1 MGLTDRAPQT
11 FLPLDYAWMMRAA
24 GRGSDLVA
32 IKRDQADVWFSK
44 AVRLRDGC
52 CVSCGKTDLLQAMH
66 VVGRRNK
73 AVRWSMD
80 NAAAGCAACHRYF
93 TENPLA
99 FSDFLE
105 NLWGEGHLQLLRE
118 KAREILK
125 TTKELRKEISAHY
138 RAEVRKKEADPEYE
152 IISYN

>member
-1 MGLTDRAPQT
+1 MTRG
-11 FLPLDYAWMMRAA
+11 A
-24 GRGSDLVA
+24 GRGLALVG

-52 CVSCGKTDLLQAMH
+52 CVRCGTTETLQAMH
-66 VVGRRNK
+66 IVGRRNK
-73 AVRWSMD
+73 AVRWSLD

-99 FSDFLE
+99 FTDFLTQ
-105 NLWGEGHLQLLRE
+105 LWGDGHLEILRE

-138 RAEVRKKEADPEYE
+138 RAEVRKKEEDPDHE

>member
-1 MGLTDRAPQT
+1 
-11 FLPLDYAWMMRAA
+11 MMLGVGKRIA
-24 GRGSDLVA
+24 LVS

-44 AVRLRDGC
+44 AVRLRDGF
-52 CVSCGKTDLLQAMH
+52 CVRCGNSETLQAMH

-73 AVRWSMD
+73 AVRWSLD

-99 FSDFLE
+99 FTDFLE
-105 NLWGEGHLQLLRE
+105 QLWGKGHLEILRE

-125 TTKELRKEISAHY
+125 TTKDLRKEISAHY
-138 RAEVRKKEADPEYE
+138 RAEVKKKEEDPEHE